1 MTTVSERLSVHIDD
15 PSLNGKDSFNGQ
27 RNGSHPITLAK
38 HPINTF
44 IPPENIPALTRLE
57 SRLVAH
63 MPKDGSSIVRWE
75 LEQIMAP
82 DIMRSAAENAAV
94 DHLSQKLEPQ
104 GFSIQR
110 FNPGRPAPSEWHWE
124 LTQPT
129 PVENS
134 SLNQSPILSHDDSR
148 QEAFEQASDYAE
160 EQARGIRRV
169 DPIHHDNSRDEAFA
183 AVAEFDEEQRVAR
196 QNQRPPLSPRTQE
209 LRARMLAHN
218 PIQPSDGT
226 VIEAQMPLGPLVEES
241 HRALKKISPSPS
253 LQDSIQK
260 FEAFKQE
267 QRRQKVQERWD
278 QRQQR
283 IETRKRIQEWT
294 HEQQAQITTTQIPEV
309 AEEAER
315 RRQAAAATEDDQVLI
330 DFSKRNE
337 DYKKSQALERD
348 LLLLL
353 RANGR
358 NGVHHFHMKK
368 FAQEHGFQSP
378 DDLLRQTFGL
388 KKNGM
393 SIRHTVER
401 GGGRFYLNGDVSS
414 LTQESLEEPQTE
426 KPAHSVQTPAVASAP
441 VVKPKEESPKPP
453 YEMADAPIKR
463 ENPQEPQLELSPFER
478 RLGEVKTRL
487 NGPPQMVFDAFLRLQ
502 AQHKPTTPE
511 AIAWEAF
518 PSWTPEKAM
527 IRYQKGVD
535 ELRVIMNT
543 QGLDI
548 TTYFDEA
555 GSTLVNFERT
565 SKKTS

>member
-1 MTTVSERLSVHIDD
+1 
-15 PSLNGKDSFNGQ
+15 
-27 RNGSHPITLAK
+27 
-38 HPINTF
+38 
-44 IPPENIPALTRLE
+44 
-57 SRLVAH
+57 
-63 MPKDGSSIVRWE
+63 
-75 LEQIMAP
+75 
-82 DIMRSAAENAAV
+82 
-94 DHLSQKLEPQ
+94 
-104 GFSIQR
+104 
-110 FNPGRPAPSEWHWE
+110 
-124 LTQPT
+124 
-129 PVENS
+129 
-134 SLNQSPILSHDDSR
+134 
-148 QEAFEQASDYAE
+148 
-160 EQARGIRRV
+160 
-169 DPIHHDNSRDEAFA
+169 
-183 AVAEFDEEQRVAR
+183 
-196 QNQRPPLSPRTQE
+196 
-209 LRARMLAHN
+209 
-218 PIQPSDGT
+218 
-226 VIEAQMPLGPLVEES
+226 
-241 HRALKKISPSPS
+241 
-253 LQDSIQK
+253 
-260 FEAFKQE
+260 
-267 QRRQKVQERWD
+267 
-278 QRQQR
+278 
-283 IETRKRIQEWT
+283 
-294 HEQQAQITTTQIPEV
+294 V

-315 RRQAAAATEDDQVLI
+315 RRQAAAAEELRLEPVRAHFKTDWEDLPERTEDDQVLI

-368 FAQEHGFQSP
+368 FAQEHGFQGP

-414 LTQESLEEPQTE
+414 QESREEPQTE

-441 VVKPKEESPKPP
+441 VVKPKVESPKPP

-502 AQHKPTTPE
+502 AQNKPTTPE

-535 ELRVIMNT
+535 ELRVVMNT